1 MADVDPSTPS
11 IARVYF
17 FALDAARD
25 LVARYVPAL
34 APGSY
39 LVLSALNVDIT
50 STDADGALDTYR
62 SNVARLYNHSVA
74 DIAGF
79 FGSREL
85 VPPGVVDARQWDP
98 PRAPEPLPPRGG
110 NMIAGVARVSEARS

>member
-1 MADVDPSTPS
+1 VADVDPSTPS

-74 DIAGF
+74 DIAAVGR
-79 FGSREL
+79 SNSPPISPIDDLAEL
-85 VPPGVVDARQWDP
+85 
-98 PRAPEPLPPRGG
+98 
-110 NMIAGVARVSEARS
+110 